1 MKSLR
6 SFFVLIALFSFCC
19 IGAQAVNLKVDKA
32 TPGWTGTITFHADK
46 DVDLATSPLTFDLSK
61 GTTVSSVWGLANS
74 SFKQTNQTVS
84 VTTYSWWPE
93 NQGYILKAN
102 TKVTISF
109 GANAASYTIYNVKI
123 NGGGIDPTPDITAPV
138 VNFINPTDKQIIE
151 QSTLSPIDI
160 KITATD
166 DSGSVTST
174 ITAGGKTFN
183 GTTATFTP
191 TSFGSYS
198 IVAKATDPSGNKTS
212 KTITI
217 TVSKTT
223 EPTTDTGKV
232 YYHLTFPVSVNAT
245 SSFMPLNDNFKDL
258 IMSNFVAGVLL
269 GHLINHDS
277 TYYALKYSKD
287 YLYGSL
293 FAQLLQE
300 DLDANIYLK
309 TTDWITPN
317 ESYRKILL
325 SPGQGGPYQLNDY
338 SKALEHGYG
347 LINYAVLQKS
357 LGYSVKD
364 QGAAQTAKT
373 GPDALD
379 NKYFGPIAAAYFH
392 YNDLLRLASINKD
405 PWGPSAAYFAD
416 CMKNFSTSDN
426 SLLDM
431 VLNATYNAGPWS
443 DINTVFIRIGA
454 NMNNSTYADKVAN
467 INNYSL
473 NDAQYS
479 AIIGLQ
485 GMNGTTYI
493 LYPRQIRFYL
503 DEMYNK
509 TTLSKSSYTFQM
521 SQLKFVFSKCYST
534 LAYVNSSKKYVF
546 INPNDADK
554 AFDDALVSLKLTVN
568 SKLNVS
574 NKNDRDKIF
583 SVLEKAT
590 ANLSANLH
598 IDFGKI
604 VTTDL

>member
-1 MKSLR
+1 MKTLR
-6 SFFVLIALFSFCC
+6 AFFVLMTLFSFCC
-19 IGAQAVNLKVDKA
+19 ISVQAVTLTVDKA
-32 TPGWTGTITFHADK
+32 TPGWTGTITFHTDK
-46 DVDLATSPLTFDLSK
+46 DVNLATSPLSFDLSK
-61 GTTVSSVWGLANS
+61 GAAVSSVWGLANS

-102 TKVTISF
+102 TKASISF
-109 GANAASYTIYNVKI
+109 GANAASYIISNVKI
-123 NGGGIDPTPDITAPV
+123 NGGGIDPAPDTTAPI
-138 VNFINPTDKQIIE
+138 VNFVNPTDKQIIE
-151 QSTLSPIDI
+151 QAALSPIDI

-174 ITAGGKTFN
+174 ITADGKTFN
-183 GTTATFTP
+183 GTTANFTP
-191 TSFGSYS
+191 SAFASYT
-198 IVAKATDPSGNKTS
+198 ITGKATDPSGNSTS
-212 KTITI
+212 KSITI
-217 TVSKTT
+217 TVSKNSQ
-223 EPTTDTGKV
+223 PTSDTGSV
-232 YYHLTFPVSVNAT
+232 YYHLKFPVAIVPNSE
-245 SSFMPLNDNFKDL
+245 FIPLNDNFKDL

-269 GHLINHDS
+269 GHLINHDA
-277 TYYALKYSKD
+277 TYYALKYNKD

-300 DLDANIYLK
+300 DIDARIYLK
-309 TTDWITPN
+309 TTDWITPI
-317 ESYRKILL
+317 ESYRKTLL

-357 LGYSVKD
+357 LGYSVRD

-373 GPDALD
+373 GPVALD

-392 YNDLLRLASINKD
+392 YNDLLRLSSINKD

-416 CMKNFSTSDN
+416 CMRNFSTSDN

-443 DINTVFIRIGA
+443 DINTVYIRIGA
-454 NMNNSTYADKVAN
+454 NMNNPAYADKVAN

-479 AIIGLQ
+479 ATIGLQ

-521 SQLKFVFSKCYST
+521 SQLKFVFGKCYST
-534 LAYVNSSKKYVF
+534 LAYINSADKYAF
-546 INPNDADK
+546 INQNDADK
-554 AFDDALVSLKLTVN
+554 AFDDALASLKLTLD
-568 SKLNVS
+568 SKLNIS
-574 NKNDRDKIF
+574 IKNDRDKIF
-583 SVLEKAT
+583 YLLEKAT
-590 ANLSANLH
+590 ANLSTNLH